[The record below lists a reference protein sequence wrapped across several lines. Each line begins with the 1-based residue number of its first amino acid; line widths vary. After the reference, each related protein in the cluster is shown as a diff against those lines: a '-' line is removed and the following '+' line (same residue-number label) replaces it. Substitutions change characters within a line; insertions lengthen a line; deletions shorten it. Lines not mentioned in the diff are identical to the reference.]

1 MTPSSPKGMLLNA
14 MKGKM
19 LKSFKEAVGSHDITT
34 ENMEE
39 ESLIFV
45 RKYPKNII
53 CYPLK
58 RMKLIL

>member
-19 LKSFKEAVGSHDITT
+19 LKSFKEAVGSYDITT

-39 ESLIFV
+39 EITNKLMLLV
-45 RKYPKNII
+45 LKLKKKY
-53 CYPLK
+53 
-58 RMKLIL
+58 